1 MARKEIKIELTEKED
16 AQIYAE
22 KTLGRNKTIQKRA
35 KVIYYASKG
44 AESIKELGEITGI
57 NRFYVSQ
64 TLNGY
69 KEKGI
74 GYIYECSR
82 GKKQSILDT
91 IESELLEDFA
101 KNPPS
106 SIPEAVS
113 RISKDYGIRIID
125 TPVRYWLKKRSFVI
139 LSQDRFRQKQ
149 T

>member
-22 KTLGRNKTIQKRA
+22 KTLGRNKTKQKRA

-44 AESIKELGEITGI
+44 AESIKELSEIAGI

-74 GYIYECSR
+74 GYYR
-82 GKKQSILDT
+82 
-91 IESELLEDFA
+91 
-101 KNPPS
+101 
-106 SIPEAVS
+106 
-113 RISKDYGIRIID
+113 
-125 TPVRYWLKKRSFVI
+125 
-139 LSQDRFRQKQ
+139 KQ
-149 T
+149 TS

>member
-1 MARKEIKIELTEKED
+1 MAKKEIKIELTEKED

-44 AESIKELGEITGI
+44 AESIKELSEITGI

-91 IESELLEDFA
+91 IESKLLEDFA

-113 RISKDYGIRIID
+113 RISKDYGIRITD
-125 TPVRYWLKKRSFVI
+125 TPVRYWLKKRGFVI

>member
-1 MARKEIKIELTEKED
+1 MGL
-16 AQIYAE
+16 
-22 KTLGRNKTIQKRA
+22 L
-35 KVIYYASKG
+35 YYASKG
-44 AESIKELGEITGI
+44 AESIKELSEITGI

-69 KEKGI
+69 NEKGI
-74 GYIYECSR
+74 SYIYECSR

-101 KNPPS
+101 RIPPS

-113 RISKDYGIRIID
+113 RIRRDYGIEITD
-125 TPVRYWLKKRSFVI
+125 TPVRYWLKKRGFVI
-139 LSQDRFRQKQ
+139 LSQNKLRQEQ

>member
-1 MARKEIKIELTEKED
+1 MAKKKIKIELTEEED
-16 AQIYAE
+16 AQMYSE

-44 AESIKELGEITGI
+44 AESIKELSEITGI

-69 KEKGI
+69 NEKGI
-74 GYIYECSR
+74 SYIYECSR

-101 KNPPS
+101 RIPPS

-113 RISKDYGIRIID
+113 RIRRDYGIEITD
-125 TPVRYWLKKRSFVI
+125 TPVRYWLKKRGFVI
-139 LSQDRFRQKQ
+139 LSQNKFRQKQ

>member
-1 MARKEIKIELTEKED
+1 MAKKEIKIELTEKED

-44 AESIKELGEITGI
+44 AESIKELSEITGI

-101 KNPPS
+101 KNSPS

-113 RISKDYGIRIID
+113 RISKDYGIRITD
-125 TPVRYWLKKRSFVI
+125 TPVRYWLKKRGFVI
-139 LSQDRFRQKQ
+139 SSQDRFRQKQ

>member
-1 MARKEIKIELTEKED
+1 MAKKEIKIELTEKED

-44 AESIKELGEITGI
+44 AESIKELSEITGI

-91 IESELLEDFA
+91 IESKLLEDFA
-101 KNPPS
+101 KNSPS

-113 RISKDYGIRIID
+113 RISKDYGIRITD
-125 TPVRYWLKKRSFVI
+125 TPVRYWLKKRGFVI

>member
-1 MARKEIKIELTEKED
+1 MAKKEIKIELTEKED

-44 AESIKELGEITGI
+44 AESIKELSEITGI

-69 KEKGI
+69 KETEI
-74 GYIYECSR
+74 GYMYECSR

-113 RISKDYGIRIID
+113 RISKDYGIKITD
-125 TPVRYWLKKRSFVI
+125 TPVRYWLKKRGFVI

>member
-1 MARKEIKIELTEKED
+1 MAKKEIKIELTEKED

-44 AESIKELGEITGI
+44 AESIKELSEITGI

-101 KNPPS
+101 KNSPS

-113 RISKDYGIRIID
+113 RISKDYGIRITD
-125 TPVRYWLKKRSFVI
+125 TPVRYWLKKRGFVI